1 MNQSLKETPTKLVIE
16 IGSDRVT
23 LLPFVLYRV
32 GNSPYL
38 LEITPFEVMFGPVPL
53 IISNM

>member
-1 MNQSLKETPTKLVIE
+1 MNQSLKETLTKLVME

-23 LLPFVLYRV
+23 LLPFVLYKV

-38 LEITPFEVMFGPVPL
+38 LEITPFEIMFGPVPL